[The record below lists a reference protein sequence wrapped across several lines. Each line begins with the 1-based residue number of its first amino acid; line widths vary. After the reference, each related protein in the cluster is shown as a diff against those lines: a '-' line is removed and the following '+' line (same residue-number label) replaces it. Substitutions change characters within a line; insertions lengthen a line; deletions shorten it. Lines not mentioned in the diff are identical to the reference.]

1 MKNVVSKKLGYVL
14 IGLSLLTGIILVSL
28 ITSYQEEAKELGCY
42 ANQQCETLET
52 QLDITHFIAGIL
64 GFILSLGVYITF
76 FHTSDEEVRKRLS
89 TAEKSL
95 SDNEKYD
102 WMTKL
107 LGEADKDILDLIK
120 EHGAVKQARLHHLT
134 DYSKSKVSEAIS
146 YFDDKK
152 LITKEKMGRT
162 NKITYTGP

>member
-1 MKNVVSKKLGYVL
+1 
-14 IGLSLLTGIILVSL
+14 
-28 ITSYQEEAKELGCY
+28 
-42 ANQQCETLET
+42 
-52 QLDITHFIAGIL
+52 
-64 GFILSLGVYITF
+64 
-76 FHTSDEEVRKRLS
+76 
-89 TAEKSL
+89 
-95 SDNEKYD
+95 
-102 WMTKL
+102 MTKL

-152 LITKEKMGRT
+152 LITKEQMGRT